1 MTLLSVIKDVC
12 ATVGVAVPQ
21 SIFSNITGNRTMQEM
36 VALANEMAQRIAYDQ
51 RDWTALTTATE
62 IPGNGAASFPLPAN
76 FKRMMLNT
84 NVYRLSSPAQP
95 MRFIPEYNEW
105 IDRQLNEASDSSY
118 GEWIIIGGSIYVQPI
133 VAKNTLPVWF
143 NSSSYQTIGYAVY
156 DELDET
162 SWKVAVK
169 HVSAPSG
176 MTFADDRA
184 AHPSYWTSTPNVPDR
199 IHFTY
204 IDKNCVNLAS
214 GGRGDVFMADLDSF
228 VLDERVLKLAMI
240 WQWKAQKGSPYAEDM
255 GTYGD
260 ALTKAMGND
269 KPSPI
274 YIGRKPISA
283 SAKTAIPTQT
293 IYFPGS
299 VP

>member
-1 MTLLSVIKDVC
+1 MTLLSVIRDVC

-51 RDWTALTTATE
+51 RDWTALMAATE
-62 IPGNGAASFPLPAN
+62 IPGDGIKASFPLPAN

-84 NVYRLSSPAQP
+84 NVYRLSSPAHP
-95 MRFIPEYNEW
+95 MRFIPDYNEW
-105 IDRQLNEASDSSY
+105 ISRQLNEASDGSY
-118 GEWIIIGGSIYVQPI
+118 GEWIIIGGSIYVH
-133 VAKNTLPVWF
+133 PV
-143 NSSSYQTIGYAVY
+143 I
-156 DELDET
+156 
-162 SWKVAVK
+162 
-169 HVSAPSG
+169 
-176 MTFADDRA
+176 ADGD
-184 AHPSYWTSTPNVPDR
+184 S

-214 GGRGDVFMADLDSF
+214 GGRGDVFIADLDSF